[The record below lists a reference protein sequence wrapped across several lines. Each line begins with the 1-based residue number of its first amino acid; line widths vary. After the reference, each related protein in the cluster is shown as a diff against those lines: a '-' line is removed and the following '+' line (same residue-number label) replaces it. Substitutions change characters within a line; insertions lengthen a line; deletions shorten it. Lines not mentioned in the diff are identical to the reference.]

1 MTTAAAPS
9 ATAARAERAW
19 HTALGLLALA
29 ALTLLLHH
37 SALQGSWR
45 ADDPMLLSFAAAF
58 PPQQYFFTREGML
71 TLSYASITPWAA
83 LFFDSNLSLFGLDP
97 RGHYA
102 HMLAVLWATAAA
114 TALWLRRWL
123 DAPAAWGAGAL
134 FLAMPPTGAVAQQL
148 MTGHYAWGLLFS
160 VLALWAFARAVKD
173 DSLGWACGAAALY
186 GLATL
191 CKELYV
197 PLPAVLLAWPTAGW
211 RQRLRCA
218 APALAVG
225 LGYTVLRLAALGG
238 AGGYPVLES
247 KRAALPGWD
256 ALASLLQQIPI
267 ATLGSGHWGALALLA
282 VATLAAIGWRRGR
295 RPSRLLLA
303 AAAFTLLLPSLPAF
317 WLGGGLAHGNDRVAF
332 ALGWAAAVLV
342 AWQVQGTRWRPPGA
356 RALLGVAALA
366 LLLAGQR
373 EVIARTATFLDPL
386 SAEYRFMSGSTADQV
401 VVPHDFTNI
410 GFLDRL
416 AQTKLAVEGR
426 RAARVIHN
434 EEALA
439 ALGPEAG
446 RAAWAWRPDCGCLRP
461 LGTEYDERLREHQ
474 RRLQAGAGRPLSVD
488 VRFDARGL
496 GKALHWQ
503 VSGAP
508 ASVVIEVRNV
518 GRLRLATRGAFAFGL
533 DYGTPLGD
541 VAHVRFLVT
550 APDGALQRT
559 DWMALPVNGVQSAH
573 WSTNQP
579 SH

>member
-1 MTTAAAPS
+1 MTAAAAPS
-9 ATAARAERAW
+9 VTAARAERAW
-19 HTALGLLALA
+19 DTAVGLLALA

-37 SALQGSWR
+37 SALSGSWR

-58 PPQQYFFTREGML
+58 SPQQYFLTREGML

-83 LFFDSNLSLFGLDP
+83 LFFDSNLSLFGLDA

-123 DAPAAWGAGAL
+123 DAPLAWGAGAL

-160 VLALWAFARAVKD
+160 VLALWAFARAVQE
-173 DSLGWACGAAALY
+173 DSVGWACGAAMLY
-186 GLATL
+186 GLAAL

-197 PLPAVLLAWPTAGW
+197 TMPAVLLAWPMAGW
-211 RQRLRCA
+211 RRRLRCT
-218 APALAVG
+218 APALVVS
-225 LGYTVLRLAALGG
+225 LGYTVLRLAVLGG
-238 AGGYPVLES
+238 VGGYPALES
-247 KRAALPGWD
+247 KRTALLSWD
-256 ALASLLQQIPI
+256 TLASLLQQIPI
-267 ATLGSGHWGALALLA
+267 ATLGSGRWGVLALLA
-282 VATLAAIGWRRGR
+282 VATLAALGWRQGR
-295 RPSRLLLA
+295 RPNPLLVA
-303 AAAFTLLLPSLPAF
+303 AAAVALLLPSLPAF

-332 ALGWAAAVLV
+332 ALGWAVAVLV
-342 AWQVQGTRWRPPGA
+342 AWQLQGARWWQPPP
-356 RALLGVAALA
+356 RALLAVALLA
-366 LLLAGQR
+366 LLLASQR
-373 EVIARTATFLDPL
+373 EVIARTATFRDPL
-386 SAEYRFMSGSTADQV
+386 SAEYRFMSGSTPDQV

-416 AQTKLAVEGR
+416 AQAKLAIEGR
-426 RAARVIHN
+426 HAARLVHN

-461 LGTEYDERLREHQ
+461 LGAEYDERLRDHQ

-518 GRLRLATRGAFAFGL
+518 GRLRLSPRGAFAFGL
-533 DYGTPLGD
+533 DYGTPLGE

-559 DWMALPVNGVQSAH
+559 DWMALPVHGVQEAH
-573 WSTNQP
+573 WSVNRA
-579 SH
+579 SR